1 MVKAYIRAFPREGC
15 NFVFYRT
22 FTLMKH
28 LNWLIKPIAKWITS
42 RELKK
47 HSKAVDIQLNTLR
60 YLIKNS
66 HEISFGLDHNF
77 NQINNYY
84 DFFCHVDIRDYEGLV
99 SYINRVR
106 NGENNVLWKG
116 LPIYFAKTSGTTSGA
131 KYIPITKDSIQHHM
145 TAARNSLFAYVAET
159 GRANFFTKMMIFL
172 QGSPVLDKENGVL
185 IGRLSGIVY
194 HHVPAWLMRNRKPSY
209 ETNCI
214 EDWESKLNAIVLE
227 TKDESMSLF
236 SGIPPWCV
244 QYFEKLLAVSGK
256 TNLKSMYPDLQLY
269 VHGGVNFQ
277 PYSEKMKSLLGEGVD
292 FIETYPASE
301 GFFAYQDSQVHEGLL
316 LNIDA
321 GIFYEF
327 VKAEEIFEER
337 PTRVHLGGV
346 ELGVNYVLIVSTN
359 AGLWAYNTGDT
370 IKFVHLNPYRI
381 VVTGRVKH
389 FISAFGEHVI
399 QEEVEFAISQAVK
412 SMDVA
417 LVEFTVAPF
426 ISSDGGASFHEW
438 FIEFGLH
445 EKVDRNLFIKEID
458 SLMQVKN
465 SYYKD
470 LRVGNIL
477 GQASLREIQLGGFNS
492 YFEEKGKMGGQNK
505 VQHLSNSRELANAL
519 TKYVKIG

>member
-1 MVKAYIRAFPREGC
+1 
-15 NFVFYRT
+15 
-22 FTLMKH
+22 MKH
-28 LNWLIKPIAKWITS
+28 LNWLLKPIAKAITS

-47 HSKAVDIQLNTLR
+47 HTKAIDIQLNTLR
-60 YLIKNS
+60 YLIQNS
-66 HEISFGLDHNF
+66 NEISFGLDHNF
-77 NQINNYY
+77 KQITNYY
-84 DFFCHVDIRDYEGLV
+84 DFLCHVNIQDYEGL
-99 SYINRVR
+99 SPYIERVKK
-106 NGENNVLWKG
+106 GEENVLWKG

-159 GRANFFTKMMIFL
+159 GKASFFTKKMIFL
-172 QGSPVLDKENGVL
+172 QGSPVLEKENGIF
-185 IGRLSGIVY
+185 IGRLSGIAY

-209 ETNCI
+209 ETNCL
-214 EDWESKLNAIVLE
+214 EDWESKLNAIVTE

-244 QYFEKLLAVSGK
+244 MYFEKLLAVSGQE
-256 TNLKSMYPDLQLY
+256 NLKSMYPDLQLFI
-269 VHGGVNFQ
+269 HGGVNFQ
-277 PYSEKMKSLLGEGVD
+277 PYREKMNTLLGQGVD
-292 FIETYPASE
+292 YIETYPASE

-327 VKAEEIFEER
+327 VKSEEIFHDKPKR
-337 PTRVHLGGV
+337 IHLGDV

-370 IKFVHLNPYRI
+370 IKFVYLNPYRI

-399 QEEVEFAISQAVK
+399 QEEVEYAISEAAK
-412 SMDVA
+412 TMDVSI
-417 LVEFTVAPF
+417 VEFTVAPKV
-426 ISSDGGASFHEW
+426 ASAGSASYHEW
-438 FIEFGLH
+438 YIEFGL
-445 EKVDRNLFIKEID
+445 EQDVNKDLFIKEVD
-458 SLMQVKN
+458 VLMQVRN

-470 LRVGNIL
+470 LRSGNIL
-477 GQASLREIQLGGFNS
+477 EQGQLQEINPGGFNA

-505 VQHLSNSRELANAL
+505 VQHLSNSRELVDVL
-519 TKYVKIG
+519 IKYVKIS